1 MAPFAAGILFVAGD
15 RVLLLKRAGKLH
27 RDTWGFPAGH
37 IEQGET
43 PEQAARRETREET
56 GYTYDGPLVPLW
68 TTPEGFQCFGAALD
82 KPFAARLNDEH
93 SAAQWAPFDKLPGP
107 LVPGTAEALTTMAR
121 GKYRNKRA
129 NATHAADRL
138 IQGKSDAARSENIA
152 TEIKAGKPPAQAAAI
167 AYRTQREAKDGL
179 DPQAALLALNKIAED
194 CMAYDRKS
202 RK

>member
-82 KPFAARLNDEH
+82 KPFTARLNDEH
-93 SAAQWAPFDKLPGP
+93 SAARWAPFDKLPGP
-107 LVPGTAEALTTMAR
+107 LVPGTAEALTTMAK

-138 IQGKSDAARSENIA
+138 IQARVMRHDRRTSRPRSRPASRPRRPPPSRTARSA
-152 TEIKAGKPPAQAAAI
+152 RRRTGSTRKPPCW
-167 AYRTQREAKDGL
+167 
-179 DPQAALLALNKIAED
+179 P
-194 CMAYDRKS
+194 
-202 RK
+202 